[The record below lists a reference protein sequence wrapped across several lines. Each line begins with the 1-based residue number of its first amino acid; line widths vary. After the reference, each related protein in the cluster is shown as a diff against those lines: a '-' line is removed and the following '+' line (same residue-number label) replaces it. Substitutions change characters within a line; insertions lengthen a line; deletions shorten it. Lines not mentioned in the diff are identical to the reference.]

1 MRTLKGPAAQS
12 RGPVNTGPM
21 SRVLP
26 AVQAADVAC
35 FTQCQMLLAKFFDE
49 RSRNQSDQGDSQQ
62 LQDSLPREEG
72 IQRGEGGQDGAR
84 LHADEIVRDQTWK
97 TESGDG
103 H

>member
-1 MRTLKGPAAQS
+1 
-12 RGPVNTGPM
+12 M